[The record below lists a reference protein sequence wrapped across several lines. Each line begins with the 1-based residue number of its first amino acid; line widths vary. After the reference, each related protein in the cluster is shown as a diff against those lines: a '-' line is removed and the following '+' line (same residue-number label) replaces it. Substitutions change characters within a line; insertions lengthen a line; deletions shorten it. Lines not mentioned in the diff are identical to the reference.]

1 MTTKNNSKT
10 LFKVNYI
17 IYEKNDSAVL
27 LDGVV
32 HINNKSYYTSIPLDI
47 VRFTH
52 ICEQIIGL
60 KKTNL
65 MWSLLLKNNDQ
76 VSEIIPNEYLGHPMI
91 FSDNLSFINSYLF
104 KLKTA

>member
-1 MTTKNNSKT
+1 MKTENDSKN

-17 IYEKNDSAVL
+17 IYEKNDTAVL
-27 LDGVV
+27 LAGVAY
-32 HINNKSYYTSIPLDI
+32 INNKPYYTSIPLDI

-52 ICEQIIGL
+52 MCEQIIGL
-60 KKTNL
+60 KKTQL

-76 VSEIIPNEYLGHPMI
+76 VSEIIPNDHMGHHMV
-91 FSDNLSFINSYLF
+91 FSENSSFIKSYLF